1 VVDGGN
7 TAGALG
13 RDFGRLGF
21 GRPGGGVSGGY
32 TRLVR
37 GYERGI
43 RGEDIVLR
51 EGRWGAS
58 GMEVL
63 VLEVVVYRGVDF
75 RFRDMKI

>member
-1 VVDGGN
+1 LERFHHLLVVDGGN

-13 RDFGRLGF
+13 RDCGRVGFGRLG
-21 GRPGGGVSGGY
+21 GGISGGY
-32 TRLVR
+32 TRLDR

-51 EGRWGAS
+51 EAA

-63 VLEVVVYRGVDF
+63 VLEVVVLISWG
-75 RFRDMKI
+75 